1 VCWWRAVIVLVN
13 TGPGDAAS
21 LGEIILAGAFI
32 VLVFGA
38 LIFAFAVPIIGF
50 FSTHKERWHDYSTKK
65 KSQVLRT
72 TAITLA
78 VIGLLIWLSSAP
90 TSGS

>member
-1 VCWWRAVIVLVN
+1 VN

-21 LGEIILAGAFI
+21 LGEIILAGVFI

-65 KSQVLRT
+65 KIQVLRT
-72 TAITLA
+72 TAITLS

-90 TSGS
+90 TSGAEL